1 MKISSLCSL
10 VAADKLSNIFAVDQ
24 KSRNGS
30 CAVSKQLDPQYTS
43 LSIFDG
49 ILKQNFGVVGNL
61 FVDVET
67 GKGIDP
73 PEVETGDV
81 VCRRLEAGSL
91 PRGINEAGDSRK
103 TIFVFGD
110 RGVTGLVVEVIR
122 QEFFIY

>member
-1 MKISSLCSL
+1 M
-10 VAADKLSNIFAVDQ
+10 
-24 KSRNGS
+24 
-30 CAVSKQLDPQYTS
+30 
-43 LSIFDG
+43 SIFNG

-73 PEVETGDV
+73 PEAETGDV
-81 VCRRLEAGSL
+81 VCRRLEAGSFT
-91 PRGINEAGDSRK
+91 RSINEAGDSCK